1 MKISLPRIRIPVFS
15 KDRRLGVSEGRRRYD
30 LPLSN
35 GAGTGFMILLIG
47 LMTFLAMMSI
57 AAGFALDSMS
67 RRWTSGLENTLTI
80 EIPAALPGGKLRND
94 AEIREI
100 ERVVSRTLKKNGN
113 IESLD
118 VLEKKQIAD
127 LLSPW
132 LGGDAALEDMPL
144 PGLVSVRLASSEP
157 HELESLKKTLGGIA
171 PDIRI
176 DAHESWL
183 GDILRLARSLKISA
197 ALVTLVVIAT
207 TVTAVAGAIRSRM
220 AEHRD
225 DIELLHMMGA
235 SDIYVMRQFRRHAV
249 ILALRGAVAGVA
261 GGGLALLA
269 VAAFNRG
276 AWESLLPD
284 FSLSA
289 VQVFTLLSLPA
300 LVCLIASA
308 TSRFTVLRVLSRM
321 P

>member
-1 MKISLPRIRIPVFS
+1 MKNIPALLKFS
-15 KDRRLGVSEGRRRYD
+15 AFQKDRRLGVSEGRRRYD
-30 LPLSN
+30 LPLSD

-57 AAGFALDSMS
+57 AAGFALDGMS
-67 RRWTSGLENTLTI
+67 SRWTSGLENTLTI
-80 EIPAALPGGKLRND
+80 EIPAALPSGKLRGEP
-94 AEIREI
+94 EIREI
-100 ERVVSRTLKKNGN
+100 ERVISRTLKKNDN

-118 VLEKKQIAD
+118 VLEEKQIAE

-132 LGGDAALEDMPL
+132 LEGDNLLEDVPL
-144 PGLVSVRLASSEP
+144 PGLVSVRLRSSE
-157 HELESLKKTLGGIA
+157 EKEMDALKTALGDIA

-183 GDILRLARSLKISA
+183 GDILRLARSLKFST
-197 ALVTLVVIAT
+197 ALVTLVVMIT
-207 TVTAVAGAIRSRM
+207 TITAVAGAIRSRM
-220 AEHRD
+220 AEHKD

-249 ILALRGAVAGVA
+249 ILALRGALAGVA

-269 VAAFNRG
+269 VAMLNRG
-276 AWESLLPD
+276 AGENLLPD
-284 FSLSA
+284 FSLSPL
-289 VQVFTLLSLPA
+289 QILILLALPVA
-300 LVCLIASA
+300 VCLIASE